1 MEQHQAILEAGVLDE
16 ESTVLAIFPSPMM
29 YAGKRDNVLILT
41 SLGKIHTRGGG
52 RGGAKAP
59 EQLSKN
65 VGKN

>member
-52 RGGAKAP
+52 RGG
-59 EQLSKN
+59 
-65 VGKN
+65 G